1 MMCSASPP
9 ILKRPTR
16 FWRSSKRSL
25 EQNSMTPAR
34 TTAPGSLVFS
44 DKLGSGRRMTTLVP
58 TETRHLHGILW
69 MLLAGFFFVLLN
81 GLVKYVGQ
89 TLPSS
94 QAAFLR
100 YLFGLAF
107 VLPALGQL
115 KRARFSKT
123 MWRLFALRG
132 VVHTGA
138 VLCWFYAMTQITV
151 AEVVAMNY
159 LNPIYVMLGAAL
171 FLGETF
177 STRRMVAVVFAFLG
191 VLIILRPGVR
201 ELGAGHLSMVFT
213 AIFLGMSYLIA
224 KRLSQEASAAVVV
237 AIMSI
242 TVTIG
247 LAPAAWLVWVP
258 PNGTQLAWLVL
269 IAFCAT
275 AGHYAMSRA
284 FAEAPVSVTQPV
296 TFLQIIWATAMG
308 AWLFAEQLDMWVV
321 GGAAVIITAVSY
333 ITWREAMLNR
343 RITPNP
349 NAAKS

>member
-1 MMCSASPP
+1 MTELAPP
-9 ILKRPTR
+9 LQRP
-16 FWRSSKRSL
+16 
-25 EQNSMTPAR
+25 
-34 TTAPGSLVFS
+34 V
-44 DKLGSGRRMTTLVP
+44 
-58 TETRHLHGILW
+58 HGILW
-69 MLLAGFFFVLLN
+69 MLAAGFFFVMLN

-100 YLFGLAF
+100 YLLGLVF
-107 VLPALGQL
+107 VLPAFGQL
-115 KRARFSKT
+115 KRARFSKK

-171 FLGETF
+171 FLGEGF
-177 STRRMVAVVFAFLG
+177 STRRLTAVVFAFVG

-201 ELGAGHLSMVFT
+201 ELGTGHLAMVFT
-213 AIFLGMSYLIA
+213 AMFLGVSYLIA

-258 PNGTQLAWLVL
+258 PTSTDLAWSVL

-296 TFLQIIWATAMG
+296 TFLQIIWATIMG
-308 AWLFAEQLDMWVV
+308 AWLFAEPLDIWVIT
-321 GGAAVIITAVSY
+321 GAGVIISSVTY

-343 RITPNP
+343 RVTPNT